1 MSLTDPAEA
10 AAASD
15 IYMTHARAIAE
26 TDSAGAARNAMQ
38 AGALLLNV
46 ANNPADAMKAL
57 SWATQTD
64 PTLTDAQE
72 LLASA
77 QATVVDQ
84 EYRAGLEA
92 YNKQDLDGAINHWNN
107 VLMINPDHTNAQLYK
122 NQAEELKAKL
132 SNM

>member
-1 MSLTDPAEA
+1 
-10 AAASD
+10 
-15 IYMTHARAIAE
+15 MTQQENITQIFE
-26 TDSAGAARNAMQ
+26 EMTSED
-38 AGALLLNV
+38 
-46 ANNPADAMKAL
+46 KAL
-57 SWATQTD
+57 
-64 PTLTDAQE
+64 AQE